1 MVPSLVCLWC
11 CLVVVVFLFRA
22 VVVSIVRLVRKDGAC
37 SERFPKVWTLVAGLA
52 FTVAAIQIGVAVH
65 EMRSLYRIGEIVK
78 IGDSKDRVEALV
90 KPTWRSSDSPETWWI
105 VRRHCAISPVP
116 SKKSAWMISFDD
128 RDCVCISCLSQA
140 Y

>member
-1 MVPSLVCLWC
+1 MVPSLVCLLC